1 VGVTGDAARASLQ
14 PLEEAAIDGLNAA
27 FGKYSVFSGIYGIH
41 VRRLGLVRASVG
53 LALQWT
59 AWPVF
64 LSMHAQIAL
73 LDLVPARLLGV
84 PRADWGRYLVL
95 DRHLIEGLGWTD
107 QLCCFYCDYAN
118 GLCKL
123 LSDRLEEV
131 AAAERPRHRA
141 AALLLDVFQA
151 AGCVPALAR
160 IVFSSP
166 IYPGI
171 AAALKMPPV
180 SLRGALRAPAPD
192 RAAEGSLLGRAY
204 LDLNTGF
211 CRYATQ
217 VLAEIES
224 AWCPLNHLQAGTY
237 QDHHKY
243 FVDGSQ
249 LELMERVLRQWGSLK
264 ASAEAEAATRRAAR
278 RRVAPN

>member
-1 VGVTGDAARASLQ
+1 MSTAALASLH

-73 LDLVPARLLGV
+73 MDLIPAKLLGV
-84 PRADWGRYLVL
+84 PRADWDRYLVL
-95 DRHLIEGLGWTD
+95 DRHLIKGLGWTD

-123 LSDRLEEV
+123 LSDRLEEL

-141 AALLLDVFQA
+141 PALLLDVFHA
-151 AGCVPALAR
+151 SGCLPALAR

-171 AAALKMPPV
+171 SAALKMKPV
-180 SLRGALRAPAPD
+180 SLLGAMRVQGQD
-192 RAAEGSLLGRAY
+192 QVAEDTVVGRAY

-211 CRYATQ
+211 CRYATK

-224 AWCPLNHLQAGTY
+224 AWCPLHHLQAGTY

-249 LELMERVLRQWGSLK
+249 LELMEQVLRQWGSLK
-264 ASAEAEAATRRAAR
+264 DRAEAETSARRAAR
-278 RRVAPN
+278 RRVSTTPSG

>member
-1 VGVTGDAARASLQ
+1 MGASGLAGLH

-73 LDLVPARLLGV
+73 MDLVPARLLGA
-84 PRADWGRYLVL
+84 PRADWDRYLVL
-95 DRHLIEGLGWTD
+95 DRHLIKDLGWTD

-123 LSDRLEEV
+123 LSDRLEDL
-131 AAAERPRHRA
+131 AAAERPRDRVS
-141 AALLLDVFQA
+141 ALLLDVFHA
-151 AGCVPALAR
+151 SAFVPALAR
-160 IVFSSP
+160 LVYSLP

-171 AAALKMPPV
+171 SASLKMKPV
-180 SLRGALRAPAPD
+180 SLLEAMRARGRDDGAGD
-192 RAAEGSLLGRAY
+192 TLLGRAY
-204 LDLNTGF
+204 LDLNAGF
-211 CRYATQ
+211 CRYATN

-249 LELMERVLRQWGSLK
+249 LELMEQVLRQWGSLK
-264 ASAEAEAATRRAAR
+264 ARAEEERVRA
-278 RRVAPN
+278 